1 MSEFVCGFIFF
12 VIGVALLVYNK
23 QLVQRSKE
31 FYTGGLSSEETKK
44 MDDLNRSLCFLSG
57 LSVSVVGFLIMLTSS
72 K

>member
-23 QLVQRSKE
+23 QLVQRSNE
-31 FYTGGLSSEETKK
+31 FYTGGLSSEETTK
-44 MDDLNRSLCFLSG
+44 MDGLNRTLCFLSG
-57 LSVSVVGFLIMLTSS
+57 LIVSVAGFLTMLASR